1 MVFTKKKAAPKRRRA
16 STAIGRVR
24 RHKRSIMS
32 WVGRGIAAGIAFG
45 PVAVTTYQIYQANK
59 SDNGYTAGSHL
70 LACYT
75 GYDIKSNTFP
85 RFDKLAIGYVPVV
98 GALVFKKLWSRV
110 MR

>member
-1 MVFTKKKAAPKRRRA
+1 MARFKRRAARRRGSA
-16 STAIGRVR
+16 RFGSVR

-45 PVAVTTYQIYQANK
+45 PVAVTTYQIYQSNK
-59 SDNGYTAGSHL
+59 GDNGYTAGSHL

-75 GYDIKSNTFP
+75 GYDIKSNQFP
-85 RFDKLAIGYVPVV
+85 RFDKLAIGYVPFV
-98 GALVFKKLWSRV
+98 GGLVFKKLWSRV